1 MEQQAKKNFIINFI
15 FTAIICSL
23 IFFIGKFTLQY
34 LTPFIIAVVIAYIM
48 QKPAYR
54 LSKKVKLKK
63 EYTALLLSFSV
74 YILFAGAA
82 AFVIYGFFVFF
93 SETVSR
99 LPSLLKGISEI
110 FSDFSLH
117 LNGLLDGLSP
127 EIADEAIAVMR
138 ETAEGMAVKISG
150 SFSSFAAS
158 MVKKTPSFLFSSI
171 VALVASCYI
180 AKDFDRLKKFIIGII
195 GNNAY
200 IKSKKIKEIFS
211 GSILKLLK
219 GYLILCSI
227 TFLELTAGL
236 LILRVKYAPV
246 IALIIAVVDL
256 LPVLGSGTVLIPWG
270 IICIAFGDTAKGFLL
285 LILYI
290 VIIIARNFLEP
301 KIIGRQIGI
310 NPIFTLFA
318 MFAGLR
324 LLGVFGLFL
333 FPIILIVT
341 IKYYE
346 QEVST
351 DN

>member
-1 MEQQAKKNFIINFI
+1 MEQQEKRNFIINFI

-23 IFFIGKFTLQY
+23 IFFIGKFTFRY
-34 LTPFIIAVVIAYIM
+34 LTPFIIAALIGYIM
-48 QKPAYR
+48 QKPASF
-54 LSKKVKLKK
+54 LSRKTKLKK
-63 EYTALLLSFSV
+63 EYIALLLAFAF
-74 YILFAGAA
+74 YLLFAGAI
-82 AFVIYGFFVFF
+82 AFAVYGFFVFF
-93 SETVSR
+93 SEVISR
-99 LPSLLKGISEI
+99 LPSLLSGLSNI
-110 FSDFSLH
+110 FSDFLFH
-117 LNGLLDGLSP
+117 FRGLFEGLSP
-127 EIADEAIAVMR
+127 EVADEAIAVVK
-138 ETAEGMAVKISG
+138 ETAEGMAVKVSG

-158 MVKKTPSFLFSSI
+158 MAKKTPSFLFSSI

-180 AKDFDRLKKFIIGII
+180 AKDFDKLKKFIIGII
-195 GNNAY
+195 GNTAY
-200 IKSKKIKEIFS
+200 IKSIKIKEIFS

-219 GYLILCSI
+219 GYLLLSVI

-236 LILRVKYAPV
+236 FILRVKYAPV

-270 IICIAFGDTAKGFLL
+270 IICIAFGDSVKGFSILV
-285 LILYI
+285 LYI
-290 VIIIARNFLEP
+290 ITVIARNFLEP
-301 KIIGRQIGI
+301 KIIGKQMGI

-346 QEVST
+346 QEIG
-351 DN
+351 